1 MELLRGEGRTICIL
15 CKEVVPLESF
25 TLDYHNGLDVP
36 RGENPSPLQSCEWPI
51 GDHGD

>member
-25 TLDYHNGLDVP
+25 TLDYHNGLDIP
-36 RGENPSPLQSCEWPI
+36 RGENPSPLQSREWPI
-51 GDHGD
+51 GDRGD